1 MRSPIDKP
9 HLATNKFAQHTQ
21 ASSTPPDTTMAPTIE
36 ERLAF
41 LESTLVGVQQNVTGV
56 ASDVANIQA
65 NDDGTGS
72 AIFLSAS
79 DADTFWL
86 IWAGVT
92 VFFMQCGFGMLEAGS
107 VTARATQH
115 ILLKNLLDTSVSAV
129 VWFSHAQVGC
139 SFCRIG
145 RLMFYFA
152 QASLLRGRS

>member
-1 MRSPIDKP
+1 
-9 HLATNKFAQHTQ
+9 
-21 ASSTPPDTTMAPTIE
+21 MAPTIE

-92 VFFMQCGFGMLEAGS
+92 VFFMQCGFGMLEAGN
-107 VTARATQH
+107 VRLKNTKN
-115 ILLKNLLDTSVSAV
+115 ILLKNLLDACLGAIIWYVIGYAV
-129 VWFSHAQVGC
+129 AVRRPPARRARGA
-139 SFCRIG
+139 RA
-145 RLMFYFA
+145 L
-152 QASLLRGRS
+152 LLRPRARARASPGTRPF